1 MSQPLPHAII
11 RWQVRQAVL
20 RGQAAATRQALATAQ
35 TEAERAALADKL
47 RAIQRDLRAMGPDPA
62 TRMG

>member
-11 RWQVRQAVL
+11 RWHL
-20 RGQAAATRQALATAQ
+20 RHALLTAHLAATRQALAAAK

-47 RAIQRDLRAMGPDPA
+47 RDIERGLRALGPDPA
-62 TRMG
+62 AKMG